1 MKDISAALLA
11 VFAGI
16 LTLAMVSVLISR
28 QSQTPDVIQA
38 AATALSKVIGA
49 AVTPVAPAANSAT
62 VSSGIPTQAVGSS
75 FLSGLMNYSPW

>member
-16 LTLAMVSVLISR
+16 LSLAIVSVLISR
-28 QSQTPDVIQA
+28 ESQTPDVIRA
-38 AATALSKVIGA
+38 AATALSKVISA
-49 AVTPVAPAANSAT
+49 AVTPVAAAANPAT

-75 FLSGLMNYSPW
+75 FLGGLMSYPLF

>member
-16 LTLAMVSVLISR
+16 LALAMVSVIISKKSDT
-28 QSQTPDVIQA
+28 QGVIQA
-38 AATALSKVIGA
+38 AATALSKVIQA
-49 AVTPVAPAANSAT
+49 AVTPVAASSNSAT

-75 FLSGLMNYSPW
+75 FLGGLMSYPLF